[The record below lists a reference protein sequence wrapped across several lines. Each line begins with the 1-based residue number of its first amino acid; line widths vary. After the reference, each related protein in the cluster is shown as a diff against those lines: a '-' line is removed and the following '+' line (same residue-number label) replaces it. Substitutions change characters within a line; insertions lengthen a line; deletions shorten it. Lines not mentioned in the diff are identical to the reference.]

1 MTPVPYASCASS
13 ASEVVHLNVG
23 QGLWVHSEHLG
34 LTRLNAVANGS
45 VTLSHSLIETAR
57 ELHARGQWSLATRHF
72 RLALLTRSGAGQGPQ
87 RIVLNQA
94 QSYVSKHRAM
104 TAGAGPE
111 RRGAGNFD
119 LGPRGWRIER
129 GKLARNTSSVV
140 QLVFMALHEPDET
153 DERMVNQYV
162 KQLER
167 SVPAAGLWVLLFG
180 DADPTPAMAWEAPVF
195 RWCERA
201 LHQALPEL
209 AFAVGRSL
217 RAMANEPIQNHA
229 TYYYFTASLLLWH
242 QQLSSS
248 YPSLRYF
255 WRLEPDAVFTGS
267 LAALVG
273 LTASVTTDVLLP
285 MVYTQKQT
293 YNTYPHWQVNRA
305 ALQGVPPRQRVW
317 SLVSLARYSTRFIV
331 EMMPRRWRESGR
343 VIYEEIGL
351 PVTCLTTRQCSLA
364 HFGYHS
370 ALGKRI
376 RYSPEW
382 RCQSFLRSREQC
394 WHELWHP
401 VKDRRCLV
409 SEESQAALAA
419 CEAAALPVEELR
431 ATMRMPVIV
440 SQYSF

>member
-1 MTPVPYASCASS
+1 MAPVPYASCAS
-13 ASEVVHLNVG
+13 AAPEVVHLNVG

-45 VTLSHSLIETAR
+45 ATLSHSLIETAR

-87 RIVLNQA
+87 RVVLNQA
-94 QSYVSKHRAM
+94 QSYVSKRHATRAY
-104 TAGAGPE
+104 AVPDDGAD
-111 RRGAGNFD
+111 D

-129 GKLARNTSSVV
+129 RELALNAPNVT

-167 SVPAAGLWVLLFG
+167 AVPAAGLWVLLFG
-180 DADPTPAMAWEAPVF
+180 EADPRPAMRWEAPVF

-201 LHQALPEL
+201 LHQALPNL

-217 RAMANEPIQNHA
+217 RAMATEPIQNHA

-242 QQLSSS
+242 QQLGSS

-267 LAALVG
+267 LADLVG
-273 LTASVTTDVLLP
+273 LTAAVNADVLLP

-305 ALQGVPPRQRVW
+305 ALQGVLPRQRVW
-317 SLVSLARYSTRFIV
+317 SLVSLGRYSTRFII
-331 EMMPRRWRESGR
+331 EMLPHRWRESGR

-351 PVTCLTTRQCSLA
+351 PVTCGA
-364 HFGYHS
+364 
-370 ALGKRI
+370 
-376 RYSPEW
+376 
-382 RCQSFLRSREQC
+382 
-394 WHELWHP
+394 
-401 VKDRRCLV
+401 
-409 SEESQAALAA
+409 
-419 CEAAALPVEELR
+419 
-431 ATMRMPVIV
+431 
-440 SQYSF
+440 